1 MESAYSSLKAID
13 YHLSFYRSPLKLP
26 IVRTVKFLFL
36 AAIVIGLFSMIGC
49 TKNNNS
55 TTVVKDSVYYSP
67 WTTIA
72 MSPTDAGDTIFT
84 GTISASHITASI
96 VSSGAVLTYLGE
108 PGNPATGDTAAESTV
123 DFGLYT
129 TMVTGSIQLLS
140 FGAGSDFSTSN
151 SGFVFRYVVIP
162 GTVLATT
169 KLTPQ
174 QLKAMNYTEVTK
186 LLNTAGKTGSASPLS
201 TQ

>member
-1 MESAYSSLKAID
+1 
-13 YHLSFYRSPLKLP
+13 
-26 IVRTVKFLFL
+26 
-36 AAIVIGLFSMIGC
+36 MIGC